1 VTIDSDNAGRERN
14 ARPSIPKTLRFE
26 VFKRD
31 SFTCQYC
38 GGRAP
43 DVILHCDHVKAI
55 AEGGTTDILN
65 LVTACIECNLGKG
78 CRKLSDNAALTK
90 QLNQLAALQEK
101 REQIDMMLAWRDEL
115 NQLDEIPP
123 LELAKR
129 WSQLTGCTFS
139 ETGKKAIKK
148 LIKRFGFDEVAAAIN
163 IAADQYLERDG
174 DGNVTFESALLAF
187 DRIGGIAKVE
197 RLERLEP
204 GTRQIFYIRG
214 ILRNRLSYC
223 PEWKALA
230 VIKNA
235 NKSGV
240 ALEIIEQL
248 SKEARS
254 WTNFCEMVEQITNEV
269 IEQTGWRQ
277 RLREDMLDELAN
289 LFGPGNA
296 QFALDKISAAMS
308 VGISQDYMLNVAR
321 SEMGRLSWDRY
332 RAWLD
337 YMQDNWI
344 RFICP
349 IQDILMETV
358 PAEKA
363 GDIFCMIYDLHYP
376 LEPILA
382 AARQLKNWARLEP
395 WIDAK
400 FSALMEIELR
410 EIGYEQGGAVAPP
423 PA

>member
-1 VTIDSDNAGRERN
+1 VTITSDKSTGHERS
-14 ARPSIPKTLRFE
+14 ARSSIPKSLRFE

-38 GGRAP
+38 GRRAP

-65 LVTACIECNLGKG
+65 LVTACIDCNLGKG
-78 CRKLSDNAALTK
+78 ARKLCDNAALTK
-90 QLNQLAALQEK
+90 QLNQLAVLQEK

-139 ETGKKAIKK
+139 ETGKKTIKK
-148 LIKRFGFDEVAAAIN
+148 LIKRFGFDEVAAAMN

-174 DGNVTFESALLAF
+174 DGNAIFESALLAF

-197 RLERLEP
+197 QLEKREP
-204 GTRQIFYIRG
+204 GARKIFYIRG

-230 VIKNA
+230 VIRDA
-235 NKSGV
+235 NKRGV
-240 ALEIIEQL
+240 PLEIIEQL
-248 SKEARS
+248 AKEARS
-254 WTNFCEMVEQITNEV
+254 WTNFCELVEKITSEV
-269 IEQTGWRQ
+269 IEQTGWYERW
-277 RLREDMLDELAN
+277 REGMLDELTK
-289 LFGPGNA
+289 LFGPENA
-296 QFALDKISAAMS
+296 VFALDKISAAMS
-308 VGISQDYMLNVAR
+308 IGISQDYMLNIAR
-321 SEMGRLSWDRY
+321 SEMVRLSWDRY
-332 RAWLD
+332 QAWLD
-337 YMQDNWI
+337 YMHDNWV

-349 IQDILMETV
+349 LQNILMETV
-358 PAEKA
+358 PTEKA
-363 GDIFCMIYDLHYP
+363 LDIFCMIYDLHYP
-376 LEPILA
+376 LEPILT
-382 AARQLKNWARLEP
+382 AARQLKSWARLEP
-395 WIDAK
+395 WIDEK

-410 EIGYEQGGAVAPP
+410 EIGYEQSGAAAPP
-423 PA
+423 A